1 MVQVVFTGEWSL
13 PVREGEVTNTLVD
26 AGCDVIVCHVD
37 SPKVV
42 LETAERRGVKSCGHN
57 VSQGAIA
64 PKGFIT
70 GAENKYEPCIRA
82 TRKASSRAFRHPMYW
97 SALRQ
102 GHGAQHRVWGG
113 CERRRTQRG
122 TVAIADMR
130 AGKPMFAGPI
140 KDNKGRIVIDKPY
153 SNYDPFSTAW
163 TI

>member
-1 MVQVVFTGEWSL
+1 
-13 PVREGEVTNTLVD
+13 VREGEVTNTLVD

-70 GAENKYEPCIRA
+70 GAENKYETVYKGYAESIVKGVPA
-82 TRKASSRAFRHPMYW
+82 TQCTGRR
-97 SALRQ
+97 LRQ
-102 GHGAQHRVWGG
+102 GHECTTPRLGG

-122 TVAIADMR
+122 HCGYRDMR

-140 KDNKGRIVIDKPY
+140 QGQQGRIVIDKPY
-153 SNYDPFSTAW
+153 SNYDPFLDRMDY
-163 TI
+163 